1 MMKRRSFM
9 AWTAAVVLTATPAVA
24 QGLSL
29 DQVSAY
35 LNGLQTAQGGFTQIN
50 ADGTLSTGQIY
61 IKRPGRIRFEYN
73 AADNSLVM
81 AGGGQVAIFDPRSNN
96 GPDRYPLNQTPLK
109 IILERNVD
117 LARASMV
124 MGHTSDGTTT
134 TVTAQDPAHP
144 QYGNIQMVFTANP
157 VELRQWIVTDEVG
170 SQTTMILNDLVRGG
184 RINDIKFNIAM
195 RRKIGI
201 IEPVRIKKGRLTEA
215 PFFAKFCD
223 KIVAARRTLPHVR
236 RLHLR
241 YGQANFCF
249 STCRAYIRSGHR
261 DRLGTDCG
269 CRSLP
274 SRLRLWSAT
283 CTTP

>member
-1 MMKRRSFM
+1 MKRRSFM

-73 AADNSLVM
+73 APDNSLVM

-124 MGHTSDGTTT
+124 TGHTSDGTTT

-184 RINDIKFNIAM
+184 RINDIKFNIVNET
-195 RRKIGI
+195 K
-201 IEPVRIKKGRLTEA
+201 
-215 PFFAKFCD
+215 
-223 KIVAARRTLPHVR
+223 
-236 RLHLR
+236 
-241 YGQANFCF
+241 N
-249 STCRAYIRSGHR
+249 
-261 DRLGTDCG
+261 
-269 CRSLP
+269 
-274 SRLRLWSAT
+274 WNN
-283 CTTP
+283 

>member
-1 MMKRRSFM
+1 MKRRSFM

-73 AADNSLVM
+73 APDNSLVM

-184 RINDIKFNIAM
+184 RINDIKFNIVNET
-195 RRKIGI
+195 K
-201 IEPVRIKKGRLTEA
+201 
-215 PFFAKFCD
+215 
-223 KIVAARRTLPHVR
+223 
-236 RLHLR
+236 
-241 YGQANFCF
+241 N
-249 STCRAYIRSGHR
+249 
-261 DRLGTDCG
+261 
-269 CRSLP
+269 
-274 SRLRLWSAT
+274 WNN
-283 CTTP
+283 

>member
-1 MMKRRSFM
+1 MKRRSFM
-9 AWTAAVVLTATPAVA
+9 AWIAAVVLTATPAAA

-73 AADNSLVM
+73 APDNSLVM

-124 MGHTSDGTTT
+124 TGHTSDGTTT

-184 RINDIKFNIAM
+184 RINDIKFNIVNET
-195 RRKIGI
+195 K
-201 IEPVRIKKGRLTEA
+201 
-215 PFFAKFCD
+215 
-223 KIVAARRTLPHVR
+223 
-236 RLHLR
+236 
-241 YGQANFCF
+241 N
-249 STCRAYIRSGHR
+249 
-261 DRLGTDCG
+261 
-269 CRSLP
+269 
-274 SRLRLWSAT
+274 WNN
-283 CTTP
+283 